1 MSTYE
6 VIIYATV
13 EANSIEEAEEVYSQG
28 EWSIDY
34 HEIVDYD
41 DNGMEVKYDQWDIEQ
56 MAEEKAKNVSNQKNH
71 THL

>member
-1 MSTYE
+1 MTNTYE

-13 EANSIEEAEEVYSQG
+13 EADSLEEAEEVYAQG

-41 DNGMEVKYDQWDIEQ
+41 DNGMEVKYDQWDI
-56 MAEEKAKNVSNQKNH
+56 MAMAKDNPDDSN
-71 THL
+71 

>member
-1 MSTYE
+1 MTKQYE

-13 EANSIEEAEEVYSQG
+13 DADSLEEAEEVYSMG

-41 DNGMEVKYDQWDIEQ
+41 ENGMEVKYDQWDIEKL
-56 MAEEKAKNVSNQKNH
+56 AEEKANGNV
-71 THL
+71 